1 MKKNTGMQG
10 QLTYSRRVNGT
21 GLPLGNLWDDLIG
34 MLVMS
39 LVLLVV
45 ICVMLQITLQL
56 ITTTMPLIAE
66 VPNNQFARFPQ
77 LKAIDDVKISFKF
90 RHKY

>member
-34 MLVMS
+34 MLVMN

-56 ITTTMPLIAE
+56 ITTTMLLIAE
-66 VPNNQFARFPQ
+66 EPKNQFARFPQ
-77 LKAIDDVKISFKF
+77 LKAIEDVKISFKF
-90 RHKY
+90 RQKY